1 MNMKL
6 RWALMT
12 TKSQPHNSG
21 RDEVY
26 QLIES
31 LQKEPTDEYLQE
43 QLVLKYKDLVES
55 VARKYSKNSAIHEDL
70 VQVGMIGLLAAVR
83 RYDST
88 FGKSFESFA
97 IPTIIGEI
105 KRFIRDKTWSV
116 HVPRRIK
123 ELGPKIKKA
132 VDTLTVENQ
141 SSPSVKEIAD
151 FLQVSEEDILE
162 TMEMGKSYKA
172 LSVDR
177 KVEADSDGSTV
188 AILDLVGNEEA
199 GYEQTDQR
207 MLLEKML
214 PILSE
219 REQKILQYTYF
230 ENKSQKETGEL
241 LGISQ
246 MHVSRLQ
253 RRSLRKLREAIQSED
268 TEVFD

>member
-1 MNMKL
+1 
-6 RWALMT
+6 MT
-12 TKSQPHNSG
+12 TKSQPHNKG

-26 QLIES
+26 QWIER
-31 LQKEPTDEYLQE
+31 LQDEPADEAIQE
-43 QLVLKYKDLVES
+43 KIVLTYNDLVES
-55 VARKYSKNSAIHEDL
+55 IARKYSKNSGIHEDL
-70 VQVGMIGLLAAVR
+70 VQVGMIGLLGAVK
-83 RYDST
+83 RYDAS

-132 VDTLTVENQ
+132 VDELTTSNQ
-141 SSPSVKEIAD
+141 KSPTVPQIAAYLD
-151 FLQVSEEDILE
+151 VTEEDVLE

-177 KVEADSDGSTV
+177 KIEADSDGGTV
-188 AILDLVGNEEA
+188 SILDLVGSDDQDFENV
-199 GYEQTDQR
+199 DQR
-207 MLLEKML
+207 LLLEKIL
-214 PILSE
+214 PVLSE
-219 REQKILQYTYF
+219 REQQILKYTYF
-230 ENKSQKETGEL
+230 DNRSQKETGEL

-253 RRSLRKLREAIQSED
+253 RRALRKLREAIQSESA
-268 TEVFD
+268 EVFD

>member
-1 MNMKL
+1 
-6 RWALMT
+6 MT
-12 TKSQPHNSG
+12 TKSQPHNKG

-26 QLIES
+26 QWIEF
-31 LQKEPTDEYLQE
+31 LQREPTDEAVQE
-43 QLVLKYKDLVES
+43 KIVLTYKNLVES
-55 VARKYSKNSAIHEDL
+55 IARKYSRNGMIHEDL

-83 RYDST
+83 RYDAS

-97 IPTIIGEI
+97 VPTIIGEI

-123 ELGPKIKKA
+123 ELGPKIKRA
-132 VDTLTVENQ
+132 VDELTTENQ
-141 SSPSVKEIAD
+141 KSPTIKEIAD
-151 FLQVSEEDILE
+151 HLEASEEDILE
-162 TMEMGKSYKA
+162 TMEMSKSYKA

-177 KVEADSDGSTV
+177 KVEGDSDGGTV
-188 AILDLVGNEEA
+188 AILDVVGNEEQ
-199 GYEQTDQR
+199 GYDNVDQKII
-207 MLLEKML
+207 LEKIL

-219 REQKILQYTYF
+219 REQQILKYTYF
-230 ENKSQKETGEL
+230 ENLSQKETGEI

-253 RRSLRKLREAIQSED
+253 RRSLRKLREAIQSES

>member
-1 MNMKL
+1 
-6 RWALMT
+6 MT
-12 TKSQPHNSG
+12 TKSQPHNRG

-26 QLIES
+26 QWIEY
-31 LQKEPTDEYLQE
+31 LQEEPTDEVVQE
-43 QLVLKYKDLVES
+43 KIVLTYKDLVES
-55 VARKYSKNSAIHEDL
+55 IARKYSKNSTIHEDL
-70 VQVGMIGLLAAVR
+70 VQVGMIGLLAAVK
-83 RYDST
+83 RYDPG

-132 VDTLTVENQ
+132 ADELTTMNQ
-141 SSPSVKEIAD
+141 QSPTVKEIAD
-151 FLQVSEEDILE
+151 HLGASEEDILE

-172 LSVDR
+172 LSVDH
-177 KVEADSDGSTV
+177 KIEADSDGSTV
-188 AILDLVGNEEA
+188 SILDLVGNDES
-199 GYEQTDQR
+199 GYQNTDQK
-207 MLLEKML
+207 MVLEKIL

-219 REQKILQYTYF
+219 REQQILQCTYF
-230 ENKSQKETGEL
+230 DNLSQKETGEQ

-253 RRSLRKLREAIQSED
+253 RRALRKLREAIQSESS
-268 TEVFD
+268 EVFD